1 MTTKLDQQMIRK
13 AAIVVAELDP
23 DAADVL
29 LDGFPDEIA
38 QQVRYESMFV
48 DEIPAEEKAE
58 VLAEFMQRRTGSA
71 PAPEPASGD
80 ELVLSSPPHP
90 GSPRLRKPAVEQQP
104 AAPVPPPFHFLNE
117 APPEMLAPF
126 FEQESPQIIAVVLSH
141 LEPTRAS
148 AILRELPVDLQA
160 TVIQR
165 LVDLGHTDP
174 ETLRAIE
181 SRLQTIVQDQLQAMS
196 SRRIGLSAAKAI
208 LAASDSANSAEV
220 LKALKSRS
228 ATMAKRLGVDIQ
240 PEPAPVE
247 PPAPSFDQVY
257 VSTPAQPASIEVGAK
272 PSPAMVA
279 EKPAPAETQAPPE
292 PCVALAEFVKFDDA
306 LLGQVLADTEPQ
318 TVLLALA
325 GASNAVTQRFYRG
338 LSKRE
343 INDLQRR
350 IRDLQPV
357 LVRDIDAAQ
366 KKLGVT
372 AARVIAQGQQGGSR
386 LSASA

>member
-90 GSPRLRKPAVEQQP
+90 GSPRLRKPAVEPQP
-104 AAPVPPPFHFLNE
+104 AAPVPPPFHFLND

-228 ATMAKRLGVDIQ
+228 ASMAKRLGVDIQ
-240 PEPAPVE
+240 PEPAPIE
-247 PPAPSFDQVY
+247 PPAPSLDQVY
-257 VSTPAQPASIEVGAK
+257 VPAQPQPASMELGA
-272 PSPAMVA
+272 
-279 EKPAPAETQAPPE
+279 KPAPAEAQAPPE
-292 PCVALAEFVKFDDA
+292 PCVPLAEFVKFDDA

-338 LSKRE
+338 LAKRE